1 MRPTRLRALAISVGI
16 ALLAASA
23 IAGCGGT
30 VLDKE
35 KLDDTTQASLERS
48 LHEKIK
54 SVDCPS
60 ELSVDPGSTFECEVV
75 FPDGKR
81 ESAILKIRNKDADVS
96 IVGLKPNQSERGE

>member
-1 MRPTRLRALAISVGI
+1 MVAARHFRVPALAGI
-16 ALLAASA
+16 AGTAVLAASVL
-23 IAGCGGT
+23 AGCGGT
-30 VLDKE
+30 VISKE

-60 ELSVDPGSTFECEVV
+60 DLSVDPGSTFECEVV

-81 ESAILKIRNKDADVS
+81 ESAILRIRDKEADVS
-96 IVGLKPNQSERGE
+96 IVDLNPNQ

>member
-1 MRPTRLRALAISVGI
+1 MSPAVRLCAVAALALFSS
-16 ALLAASA
+16 AAA
-23 IAGCGGT
+23 YGCGSA
-30 VLDKE
+30 VIDKA

-60 ELSVDPGSTFECEVV
+60 DLSVDPGSTFECVVV

-81 ESAILKIRNKDADVS
+81 ESAILRIRDKDADVS
-96 IVGLKPNQSERGE
+96 IVGLKPRQVERGE